1 MLTLIYGV
9 TCALFYGSA
18 DYAGGRASRT
28 TSSIGVTASSQ
39 VFGWALVLALVPFLG
54 GSGPTTR
61 ALVVGGLGGVCG
73 ATGLL
78 LLYRALSLAAM
89 SVVSPIT
96 AVLSA
101 VVPVIAGVI
110 IGEGLTTTQALGV
123 ALALTAIA
131 LISRGGDDAHDA
143 HEHHRRPSLSLLA
156 TSFIAGIFFGLFV
169 VALDRA
175 GDDVGVWPL
184 VTAKPVGVA
193 FAVVVAL
200 SQGVGPIVPRNA
212 LGLTL
217 AAGAADMTANVFAT
231 LSAQAGQVAIAGV
244 LVSLYPAST
253 VVLARFVDHEKITRI
268 QLIGFAIAVAALVLI
283 AV

>member
-28 TSSIGVTASSQ
+28 TSSVSVTASSQ
-39 VFGWALVLALVPFLG
+39 IFGWALVLALVPFLG

-61 ALVVGGLGGVCG
+61 ALLVGGLGGICG
-73 ATGLL
+73 ASGLL

-101 VVPVIAGVI
+101 VVPVVAGVI
-110 IGEGLTTTQALGV
+110 IGEGLTTTHSIGI
-123 ALALTAIA
+123 ALALAAIA
-131 LISRGGDDAHDA
+131 LISRGGDDAH
-143 HEHHRRPSLSLLA
+143 EHHRRPSLSLFA
-156 TSFIAGIFFGLFV
+156 TAFVAGIFFGLFV

-193 FAVVVAL
+193 FAVIVAL
-200 SQGVGPIVPRNA
+200 SQRVSPIVPSKVLA
-212 LGLTL
+212 LTL

-253 VVLARFVDHEKITRI
+253 VVLARFVDHEKITRL

>member
-1 MLTLIYGV
+1 MLTLIYGL

-28 TSSIGVTASSQ
+28 VSSVSVTVSSQ
-39 VFGWALVLALVPFLG
+39 IFGWVLVLALIPFLG

-61 ALVVGGLGGVCG
+61 ALVVGGLGGMCG
-73 ATGLL
+73 AMGLL

-101 VVPVIAGVI
+101 VVPVVAGVI
-110 IGEGLTTTQALGV
+110 IGEGLTALHAIGV
-123 ALALTAIA
+123 GLALLAIA
-131 LISRGGDDAHDA
+131 LISRGGDDADSA
-143 HEHHRRPSLSLLA
+143 LEHHRRPPVALLVTA
-156 TSFIAGIFFGLFV
+156 FVAGIFFGLFV

-184 VTAKPVGVA
+184 VTAKPVGII
-193 FAVVVAL
+193 FALIIAL
-200 SQGVGPIVPRNA
+200 SQGVSPIVPRNA
-212 LGLTL
+212 AKLTL

-253 VVLARFVDHEKITRI
+253 VLLARFVDGETITRV
-268 QLIGFAIAVAALVLI
+268 QLVGFAVGVTALVLI

>member
-1 MLTLIYGV
+1 MLTIIYGL

-18 DYAGGRASRT
+18 DYAGGRASRSI
-28 TSSIGVTASSQ
+28 SSISVTASSQ
-39 VFGWALVLALVPFLG
+39 LAGWVLVLALVPFVG
-54 GSGPTTR
+54 GSGPTAR
-61 ALVVGGLGGVCG
+61 ALIVGGLAGICG

-101 VVPVIAGVI
+101 GVPVVAGVL
-110 IGEGLTTTQALGV
+110 IGEGLTATHAIGV
-123 ALALTAIA
+123 ALAIAAIA
-131 LISRGGDDAHDA
+131 LISRGGDDAHGA
-143 HEHHRRPSLSLLA
+143 HAHHRRPSPSLLA
-156 TSFIAGIFFGLFV
+156 TSFVAGIFFGLFV

-184 VTAKPVGVA
+184 VTAKPVGIA
-193 FAVVVAL
+193 FAIAVAM
-200 SQGVGPIVPRNA
+200 SQRINPIVPRHA
-212 LGLTL
+212 LTLTL

-244 LVSLYPAST
+244 LISLYPAST
-253 VVLARFVDHEKITRI
+253 VILARFVDHEKIT
-268 QLIGFAIAVAALVLI
+268 QLQVVGFALAIAALVLI

>member
-1 MLTLIYGV
+1 MLTLIYGL

-18 DYAGGRASRT
+18 DYAGGRASRLA
-28 TSSIGVTASSQ
+28 SSVAVTASSQ
-39 VFGWALVLALVPFLG
+39 IVGWAMVLALVPFLG
-54 GSGPTTR
+54 GSGPTSR
-61 ALVVGGLGGVCG
+61 ALVVGALGGICG
-73 ATGLL
+73 AIGLI

-101 VVPVIAGVI
+101 VVPVVAGII
-110 IGEGLTTTQALGV
+110 IGEGLTVTHSVGV
-123 ALALTAIA
+123 VLALAAIA
-131 LISRGGDDAHDA
+131 MISRGGDDAVDA
-143 HEHHRRPSLSLLA
+143 HDHHRRPPIALLV
-156 TSFIAGIFFGLFV
+156 TSFVAGIFFGLFV

-193 FAVVVAL
+193 FALLVAL
-200 SQGVGPIVPRNA
+200 SQRIVPFVPRRA
-212 LGLTL
+212 LRLTV

-231 LSAQAGQVAIAGV
+231 LSAQAGKVAIAGV

-253 VVLARFVDHEKITRI
+253 VLLARFVDHEKITRL
-268 QLIGFAIAVAALVLI
+268 QLIGFTLAIAALVLI
-283 AV
+283 AT

>member
-1 MLTLIYGV
+1 MLTIIYGL

-28 TSSIGVTASSQ
+28 TSSIAVTASSQ
-39 VFGWALVLALVPFLG
+39 FFGWILVIALVPFLG
-54 GSGPTTR
+54 GGGPTAG
-61 ALVVGGLGGVCG
+61 ALFIGGLGGVCG
-73 ATGLL
+73 ASGLL

-101 VVPVIAGVI
+101 VVPVVAGVV
-110 IGEGLTTTQALGV
+110 IGEGLTTQHSIGIG
-123 ALALTAIA
+123 LALLAIA

-156 TSFIAGIFFGLFV
+156 TSFSAGIFFGLFV

-184 VTAKPVGVA
+184 VAAKPVGVA
-193 FAVVVAL
+193 FAVVVAF
-200 SQGVGPIVPRNA
+200 SQRVRPLVPRKA
-212 LGLTL
+212 LALTL
-217 AAGAADMTANVFAT
+217 AAGAGDMIANVFAT

-244 LVSLYPAST
+244 LISLYPAST
-253 VVLARFVDHEKITRI
+253 VVLARFVDHEKITRL
-268 QLIGFAIAVAALVLI
+268 QLIGFPIAIAALVLMAI
-283 AV
+283 